1 MRRQLREA
9 CQPPDITRIVDGLSA
24 EELRMAAIY
33 LAGWA
38 PTGFENYLLNRVQPS
53 RKRRSAAVP
62 DTELWLGSSL

>member
-1 MRRQLREA
+1 MRPPVREA
-9 CQPPDITRIVDGLSA
+9 CQPPNITRIVDELSA
-24 EELRMAAIY
+24 EELRTAVIY

-38 PTGFENYLLNRVQPS
+38 PTGFETYLLNRVQPS